1 MGSQDQPNREA
12 LAELDRVLFETY
24 QHRCVGCFI
33 NEAVTIHELE
43 PKSKRPNDWWLP
55 SNRVPLCDR
64 CHRPAHRQTRSSAV
78 FLRKQRERLLGLI
91 YG

>member
-33 NEAVTIHELE
+33 NKAVTIHELE
-43 PKSKRPNDWWLP
+43 PKSKAP
-55 SNRVPLCDR
+55 SNWFLPDNRVTLCEI
-64 CHRPAHRQTRSSAV
+64 CHREAHRQTTISAA
-78 FLRKQRERLLGLI
+78 FLSKQRKKLLALI
-91 YG
+91 HG